1 MKITEIKIRKLTND
15 DKLKAIVSVTLD
27 GVFAVHDI
35 KVINGHQGLFIA
47 MPSRKTN
54 DGTYRDIVHPIHPDF
69 RSELSDQVLRIYN
82 EALMQQNDDSVSSVQ
97 NAI

>member
-1 MKITEIKIRKLTND
+1 MEITEVKIRKLTDD

-35 KVINGHQGLFIA
+35 KVIKGHQGLFIA

-54 DGTYRDIVHPIHPDF
+54 DGTYRDIVHPIQPEF
-69 RSELSDQVLRIYN
+69 RSVLSDQVLTIYR
-82 EALMQQNDDSVSSVQ
+82 EAVQQQEESVPAIPSVL
-97 NAI
+97 